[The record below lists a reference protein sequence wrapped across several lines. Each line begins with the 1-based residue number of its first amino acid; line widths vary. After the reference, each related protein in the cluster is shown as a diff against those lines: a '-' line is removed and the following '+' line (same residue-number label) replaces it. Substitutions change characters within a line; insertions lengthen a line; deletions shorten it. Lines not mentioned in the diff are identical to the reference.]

1 VSSKLAIGCG
11 VALLLG
17 VFACAGVVAV
27 LESSTSLPPS
37 ATPDVTAA
45 TDTTLVNKLPEPP
58 ATSRPVQ
65 TSPSDE
71 GATKPKTWDQA
82 IAARQKANAEAF
94 QQLSV
99 PQRGYAARIRA
110 QTALPVFQNQSA
122 TPGDF
127 GKLAPVEFLTI
138 VSGDAAQFR
147 CPITNKVYILKGIDL
162 DNLVNETPYS
172 FDQVWECVGTA
183 EYKTVLGARHRAPI
197 LKRLDIAPVRIA
209 IANEKETASLSK
221 QLRTWELSTGG
232 RVGIFQRLKVDD
244 DHFAVTLTIEGCPG
258 VPLEIPVELLSTNDL
273 AAVRSLHEAPVRIAS
288 PEDRALLRA
297 GHKHRPRQWSTADG
311 KFTVDASFVSI
322 AGTTLSIRRVDN
334 AAKVEIDQRKLGD
347 DDRKYLQTKAWKT
360 EAPLER

>member
-71 GATKPKTWDQA
+71 GATKPKTWAQE

-94 QQLSV
+94 QNLSI
-99 PQRGYAARIRA
+99 PQRGYAARVRA

-147 CPITNKVYILKGIDL
+147 CPTTNRVYILKGIDL
-162 DNLVNETPYS
+162 DNLVSETPYS
-172 FDQVWECVGTA
+172 FDHVWECVGTA
-183 EYKTVLGARHRAPI
+183 QYATVLGAKHRAPV
-197 LKRLDIAPVRIA
+197 LKRLDIEAVQIA
-209 IANEKETASLSK
+209 MNAERETAAMAN
-221 QLRTWELSTGG
+221 QLRTWQPSTGE
-232 RVGIFQRLKVDD
+232 RVGIFQRLTIDD
-244 DHFAVTLTIEGCPG
+244 QNFGTTITIEECPG
-258 VPLEIPVELLSTNDL
+258 APLEIPVELLSTNDL
-273 AAVRSLHEAPVRIAS
+273 VAVRSLHGAPVRIAS

-347 DDRKYLQTKAWKT
+347 DEQKYLQTKAWKT